1 MSIQESNPLLSLRL
15 TVDYPN
21 RPETVRNVCF
31 EINRGEVVGLV
42 GQSGSGKSTIALSI
56 LGLLSMKGGR
66 AKGAVVFE
74 SKDLLAA
81 SERELRAMRGKDIAL
96 VLQSPLSS
104 LNPAVSIGS
113 QLREAWSVHSKERG
127 GACTNAISEALTSVS
142 LPHDDEFLKRKV
154 AEISVGQAQR
164 VLIAMAVLHRPKLL
178 ICDEPTSALDVIT
191 QSEILALFR
200 RLNRELGIAILYISH
215 DLLSVG
221 ALCDRVAIL
230 KSGELVEQGLTAKV
244 FSAPSHPY
252 TRRLV
257 DAVQSQAKFFRNNAE
272 AAEPEMQEF
281 LRP

>member
-1 MSIQESNPLLSLRL
+1 MSIRESYPLLSLRL

-21 RPETVRNVCF
+21 RPGTVRDVCL
-31 EINRGEVVGLV
+31 EINSGEVVGLV

-66 AKGAVVFE
+66 AKGAIVF
-74 SKDLLAA
+74 KGRDLSTA
-81 SERELRAMRGKDIAL
+81 SERELRALRGKDIAL
-96 VLQSPLSS
+96 VLQSPLSA
-104 LNPAVSIGS
+104 LNPAVSIGT
-113 QLREAWSVHSKERG
+113 QLREAWKVHSKERG
-127 GACTNAISEALTSVS
+127 SACTNAISDALTSVS
-142 LPHDDEFLKRKV
+142 LPHDEDFLKRKV

-191 QSEILALFR
+191 QSEILELFR

-230 KSGELVEQGLTAKV
+230 KSGELVEQGPTKLIFTE
-244 FSAPSHPY
+244 PSHPY
-252 TRRLV
+252 TRRLI
-257 DAVQSQAKFFRNNAE
+257 DAVQSQATLFRREPSQIDSEVEEFFRS
-272 AAEPEMQEF
+272 
-281 LRP
+281 

>member
-1 MSIQESNPLLSLRL
+1 MSFRESNPLLSLRL

-21 RPETVRNVCF
+21 RPDTVRNVCF
-31 EINRGEVVGLV
+31 EIDRGEVVGLV

-66 AKGAVVFE
+66 ARGAVVFDG
-74 SKDLLAA
+74 KDLSIA
-81 SERELRAMRGKDIAL
+81 SEKELRAMRGKDVAL
-96 VLQSPLSS
+96 VLQSPLSA
-104 LNPAVSIGS
+104 LNPAVSIGA
-113 QLREAWSVHSKERG
+113 QLREAWNVHSKERG
-127 GACTNAISEALTSVS
+127 PVCVNAISEALTSVS
-142 LPHDDEFLKRKV
+142 LPHDEEFLRRKV

-191 QSEILALFR
+191 QSEILGLFR

-230 KSGELVEQGLTAKV
+230 KSGELVEQGPTADV

-252 TRRLV
+252 TRSLV
-257 DAVQSQAKFFRNNAE
+257 DAVHSQAKFFQRDPASLE
-272 AAEPEMQEF
+272 TQIDEF
-281 LRP
+281 LQS